1 MADNI
6 YKKLASARMELQG
19 AGLKKSGMNNFLRF
33 AYFELSDFLPKI
45 NEMANRYGF
54 FTRFSIDAERAE
66 LLVINTDDPND
77 FAAFYVNILDCQHS
91 QRAFN
96 EAIIDVTHRSAEV
109 HEYRDSKDLKPLNV
123 QAIQDLGKNIT
134 YLRRYLL
141 MIAFEICEVDA
152 LDAAL
157 GAPERTQRS
166 AKKQESKNTPAPQ
179 NAPEKPAETRQG
191 QNNAPAAPAPAPE
204 PAKRQNDKLNPLNR
218 ELLKQVWLK
227 AKGGGYSNE
236 ELEKLIGMKSADIA
250 DDNVEKV
257 IVKIEN
263 QLNMDAAEF

>member
-6 YKKLASARMELQG
+6 YKKLASARMELQS

-77 FAAFYVNILDCQHS
+77 FAAFYVNILDCQRS

-123 QAIQDLGKNIT
+123 QSIQDLGKNIT

-166 AKKQESKNTPAPQ
+166 ARKQEGKNTPAPQ

-191 QNNAPAAPAPAPE
+191 QNNAPAASAPAPAKP
-204 PAKRQNDKLNPLNR
+204 QNDKLNALNR
-218 ELLKQVWLK
+218 ELVKQVWIK
-227 AKGGGYSNE
+227 AKNGGYTNE
-236 ELEKLIGMKSADIA
+236 EIEDMIGMKSADITDANA
-250 DDNVEKV
+250 DKV

-263 QLNMDAAEF
+263 QLNMDTAEF

>member
-6 YKKLASARMELQG
+6 YKKLASARMELQQ

-45 NEMANRYGF
+45 NEMAVKYGF
-54 FTRFSIDAERAE
+54 FTRFSIDSDRAN
-66 LLVINTDDPND
+66 LLVVNADAPED
-77 FAAFYVNILDCQHS
+77 AAEFWVNVSDCLRS

-96 EAIIDVTHRSAEV
+96 DAVIDSTFKTAEAHAYKEP
-109 HEYRDSKDLKPLNV
+109 KDLKPLNV
-123 QAIQDLGKNIT
+123 QMIQELGKNIT

-152 LDAAL
+152 LDASL

-166 AKKQESKNTPAPQ
+166 AKKQETKSTPAPQ

-191 QNNAPAAPAPAPE
+191 QNNAPAASAPAKP
-204 PAKRQNDKLNPLNR
+204 QNDKLNALNR
-218 ELLKQVWLK
+218 ELIKQAWIK
-227 AKGGGYSNE
+227 ARNGGYTNE
-236 ELEKLIGMKSADIA
+236 EVEDMIGMKSADITDA
-250 DDNVEKV
+250 DADEV
-257 IVKIEN
+257 IVKIEK
-263 QLNMDAAEF
+263 QLAMDEANF

>member
-6 YKKLASARMELQG
+6 YKKLASARMELQS

-54 FTRFSIDAERAE
+54 FTRFIIGAECAE
-66 LLVINTDDPND
+66 LHIINTDDPND
-77 FAAFYVNILDCQHS
+77 FVAFYVNVLDCQRS
-91 QRAFN
+91 QRDFN
-96 EAIIDVTHRSAEV
+96 DAVIETTRKSAEA
-109 HEYRDSKDLKPLNV
+109 HQYKDSKDLKPLNV
-123 QAIQDLGKNIT
+123 QSIQDLGKNIT

-166 AKKQESKNTPAPQ
+166 AKKPESKTTGTPQ
-179 NAPEKPAETRQG
+179 NAPQKPAETRQE
-191 QNNAPAAPAPAPE
+191 QNSAPAASAPAKP
-204 PAKRQNDKLNPLNR
+204 QNDKLSALNR
-218 ELLKQVWLK
+218 ELIKQAWIK
-227 AKGGGYSNE
+227 ARNSGYTNE
-236 ELEKLIGMKSADIA
+236 EVEEMIGMKSADITDAEA
-250 DDNVEKV
+250 DKI
-257 IVKIEN
+257 IVKIEK
-263 QLNMDAAEF
+263 QLAMDEADF